1 MTTEQPE
8 ALQLADDLDAE
19 AGRITQYT
27 NSRGDL
33 LRELAAAELRRQ
45 HAEIE
50 ALRAG
55 YSAARLEIESLK
67 ERVQQLGQRAR
78 DVNSRRVTEL
88 EAQLAAVQQDAE
100 RWQFFADYMVSTR
113 TDLDDEIVGC
123 DSVQKMARVL
133 DAARAAQGAK
143 HD

>member
-1 MTTEQPE
+1 MTTQQQAY
-8 ALQLADDLDAE
+8 ALSLSDE
-19 AGRITQYT
+19 
-27 NSRGDL
+27 L
-33 LRELAAAELRRQ
+33 LKGMWVPNVLQNESALRARAAQELRRQ
-45 HAEIE
+45 HAENE
-50 ALRAG
+50 TLRAG
-55 YSAARLEIESLK
+55 YDAARLEIASLR
-67 ERVQQLGQRAR
+67 ERVQMLGQFAR

-133 DAARAAQGAK
+133 DAARAAQKGSQ
-143 HD
+143 

>member
-1 MTTEQPE
+1 MTTQQQAY
-8 ALQLADDLDAE
+8 ALFLSDE
-19 AGRITQYT
+19 
-27 NSRGDL
+27 L
-33 LRELAAAELRRQ
+33 LKGMWAPNVLQNESALRARAAQELRRQ
-45 HAEIE
+45 HAENE
-50 ALRAG
+50 TLRAG
-55 YSAARLEIESLK
+55 YDAARLEIASLR
-67 ERVQQLGQRAR
+67 ERVQMLGQFAR

-133 DAARAAQGAK
+133 DAARAAQKGSQ
-143 HD
+143 

>member
-27 NSRGDL
+27 HSRGDL

-50 ALRAG
+50 TLRAG
-55 YSAARLEIESLK
+55 YDAARLEIESLK
-67 ERVQQLGQRAR
+67 
-78 DVNSRRVTEL
+78 
-88 EAQLAAVQQDAE
+88 
-100 RWQFFADYMVSTR
+100 
-113 TDLDDEIVGC
+113 
-123 DSVQKMARVL
+123 
-133 DAARAAQGAK
+133 
-143 HD
+143 